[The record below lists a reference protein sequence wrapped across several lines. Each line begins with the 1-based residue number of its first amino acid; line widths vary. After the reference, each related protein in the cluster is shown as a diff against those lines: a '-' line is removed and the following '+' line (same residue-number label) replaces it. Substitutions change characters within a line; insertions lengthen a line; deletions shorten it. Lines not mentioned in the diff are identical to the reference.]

1 MAFFHFKNSFHPLI
15 MKQIIFP
22 CLFGILLS
30 TSCKKNNSCDIAEP
44 STVASS
50 TEIADMK
57 TYLTGQG
64 ISATEHSSGLF
75 YQISDEGSNS
85 EPNLCSDVSVKY
97 TGKLLNGTVFEQ
109 NNTTTTL
116 PLANL
121 IVGWQIGLRKI
132 GKGGKINL
140 YIPASLG
147 YGSTARP
154 GIPANS
160 PLMFTIDLISFIN

>member
-1 MAFFHFKNSFHPLI
+1 
-15 MKQIIFP
+15 MKQLILP

-30 TSCKKNNSCDIAEP
+30 TSCKKDSTCDIAEP
-44 STVASS
+44 SAVASS

-57 TYLTGQG
+57 TYLTNQG
-64 ISATEHSSGLF
+64 ITAIEHSSGLF

-85 EPNLCSDVSVKY
+85 KPNLCSDVSVKY

-109 NNTTTTL
+109 NNSTTTL

-121 IVGWQIGLRKI
+121 ITGWQIGLRKI

-154 GIPANS
+154 NIPANS
-160 PLMFTIDLISFIN
+160 ALIFNIDLISFIN